1 MKFHFEGLDVPLTL
15 PDAYLSVRMYENLQL
30 YAETHPEVEGQ
41 LRYVRGA
48 LAAMLDDPSLIDK
61 TDALPMSPQ
70 NRETWE
76 RIDAHLNT
84 LIQNTSHV
92 GDGDPLAPA
101 ESSPATS
108 GSC

>member
-1 MKFHFEGLDVPLTL
+1 MDFHFEGLDVPLTL
-15 PDAYLSVRMYENLQL
+15 PDQYLTVRMYENLQV

-48 LAAMLDDPSLIDK
+48 LSALLDDEALIAK

-70 NRETWE
+70 NKATWE
-76 RIDAHLNT
+76 QIDAHLNT

-92 GDGDPLAPA
+92 GDADPLAPA
-101 ESSPATS
+101 PS
-108 GSC
+108 